1 MSGLIEHAR
10 RRGVAAPAGAGV
22 GADHHLRPAV
32 LKVDPTR
39 GKEDGAAGSV
49 AGPWELMH
57 RTLRMCTPLLAMPPE
72 PYQKPEHKG
81 YPVGVVVAFCDW
93 ELMADLKYIASLVGL
108 REHHH
113 LAWCRTRNGGG
124 AMFRGSQRPGPG
136 PVEDLPP
143 AGGPRLPH
151 PELVRGRPRAAA
163 GRTPTE
169 AGAAAGVHHPA
180 GRQKGG
186 LILDPFAGSGASRT
200 AAENLKLDLAG
211 GGCDIDQKTTQ
222 RRTEMAVRGS
232 TRGFRRTAAVRGN
245 TSGPG
250 QLQERRDQVRSRRRQ
265 VVRHSVRPPRRLG
278 GHPGRR
284 PKGLEVYEV
293 MHTPGPHRLNRAR
306 MLA

>member
-10 RRGVAAPAGAGV
+10 AEEWLPRQEPGSAQIIIYDPPYSRWT
-22 GADHHLRPAV
+22 
-32 LKVDPTR
+32 PTR

-124 AMFRGSQRPGPG
+124 AMFRGASDPVLVLSRISPRPVDHAYHTPNWF
-136 PVEDLPP
+136 VADHELP
-143 AGGPRLPH
+143 RPH
-151 PELVRGRPRAAA
+151 PYSKPVPLLEYIMGRVAR
-163 GRTPTE
+163 
-169 AGAAAGVHHPA
+169 
-180 GRQKGG
+180 KGG

-200 AAENLKLDLAG
+200 AAENLKLDLVWR
-211 GGCDIDQKTTQ
+211 GCDID
-222 RRTEMAVRGS
+222 ENYAEE
-232 TRGFRRTAAVRGN
+232 N
-245 TSGPG
+245 
-250 QLQERRDQVRSRRRQ
+250 
-265 VVRHSVRPPRRLG
+265 
-278 GHPGRR
+278 
-284 PKGLEVYEV
+284 
-293 MHTPGPHRLNRAR
+293 
-306 MLA
+306 